1 MGSLPATPPGKP
13 VSVLTANLTEYALIS
28 YMSYGRQV
36 TTYILITLELYL

>member
-13 VSVLTANLTEYALIS
+13 VSVLTANLIEYALIS

-36 TTYILITLELYL
+36 TTYILITLEL